1 MYLLIGLEL
10 MWVGLLAGVVLESPV
25 VGVLALLAAVILLR
39 FSRPLRAL
47 FGLGMSGYW
56 ASVGYELAVEF
67 QGVSLGV
74 VMGAGAFAVAT
85 YLHRPMLV
93 PLFDG
98 LSRSEPAHSGR
109 VSSESLERQSDAR
122 AAFGDWVRSWPEDPY
137 AVLGIATDATDLEI
151 RSAYH
156 ERMREYHPDRA
167 ATLGE
172 EIRDLAEAKTKQIS
186 GAYELLTGRTWG
198 TSR

>member
-10 MWVGLLAGVVLESPV
+10 LWVGLLAGIVLESPV

-39 FSRPLRAL
+39 FSRPLRVL

-56 ASVGYELAVEF
+56 ASVGYELAWEF

-74 VMGAGAFAVAT
+74 VVGAGAFAVAT

-93 PLFDG
+93 PLFDA
-98 LSRSEPAHSGR
+98 LRRSDQARSRR

-122 AAFGDWVRSWPEDPY
+122 AGFGDPIRSWAEDPY
-137 AVLGIATDATDLEI
+137 AVLGIATDATDVEI
-151 RSAYH
+151 RNAYH
-156 ERMREYHPDRA
+156 ERMREYHPDRV
-167 ATLGE
+167 ATLGV
-172 EIRDLAEAKTKQIS
+172 EIRDLAEAKSKQIS
-186 GAYELLTGRTWG
+186 NAYEVLTGRI
-198 TSR
+198 